1 MSTARKMGLQKMST
15 ARKIGNHEN
24 ANVEAVVPKP
34 QDFVPKTEPAR
45 TNLIAMVAMIAMIAM
60 KMKKKKR
67 SLVAAR
73 RNSRNK
79 MLSLQDSEES

>member
-60 KMKKKKR
+60 KMKKR